1 MQRLPVI
8 CPDTSVHNRMMKDGL
23 ESEAIFAALK
33 SGYHVRLLGLSIEEL
48 LATPNTAT
56 RQALMAAAGRLQ
68 RGQSDCLYPHNE
80 ILRRLI
86 AAHEQDPQ
94 RFRWQAVNVTSWDYS
109 VGVGSL
115 ELRADDELSAATT
128 LHMAEMRKQ
137 FKSVWATLRPKLDVI
152 FQRDGQPRPQTFGE
166 VIPHAM
172 TDNGVFWGIAKG
184 MYDHEAKAQAS
195 EETIR
200 HFVEVCPPF
209 RCIVYAFLMAWYN
222 GSMRDWDGG
231 ESFSAGRNDLYMSVY
246 LPYGDVFLS
255 AEEKGE
261 QAKCLA
267 EIARLAEV
275 DKEVLSYDDFC
286 ARLLLPL
293 TC

>member
-1 MQRLPVI
+1 MQRLVI
-8 CPDTSVHNRMMKDGL
+8 CPDTSVHNRMMRDGL
-23 ESEAIFAALK
+23 ASEAIFAALK

-48 LATPNTAT
+48 LATPETKT

-68 RGQSDCLYPHNE
+68 HGQSDCLYPHNE

-86 AAHEQDPQ
+86 AAHEQDSQ
-94 RFRWQAVNVTSWDYS
+94 RFRWQAVNVTSRDYS

-115 ELRADDELSAATT
+115 ELRADDELSAETT
-128 LHMAEMRKQ
+128 LHMTEMRKQ
-137 FKSVWATLRPKLDVI
+137 FKSVWTTLRPKLEAI
-152 FQRDGQPRPQTFGE
+152 FQRDGQPRPRRLAE
-166 VIPHAM
+166 VIPQAM
-172 TDNGVFWGIAKG
+172 SDNGVFWGIAKG
-184 MYDHEAKAQAS
+184 MYNHELKTPALDEAV
-195 EETIR
+195 R

-222 GSMRDWDGG
+222 GSMREWDGG
-231 ESFSAGRNDLYMSVY
+231 ESFRAGRNDLFMSVY

-255 AEEKGE
+255 AEENGE

-275 DKEVLSYDDFC
+275 EKEVRSYDDFC
-286 ARLLLPL
+286 AGLLLPIA
-293 TC
+293 